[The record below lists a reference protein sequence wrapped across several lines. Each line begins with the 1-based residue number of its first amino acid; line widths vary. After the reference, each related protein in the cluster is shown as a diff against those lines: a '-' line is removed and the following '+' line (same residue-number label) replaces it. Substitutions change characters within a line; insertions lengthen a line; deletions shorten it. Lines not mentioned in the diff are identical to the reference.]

1 MIAHILAPALVTTLF
16 LVMYVPRAKRCEK
29 EKACKEEYEKLK
41 KAIEKSST
49 EAFLRRTEAHVDQ
62 FKFSFKRIKHA
73 RSYCAEL
80 HALIKNQRQRT
91 FSNN

>member
-1 MIAHILAPALVTTLF
+1 MITHILAPAIITAFF
-16 LVMYVPRAKRCEK
+16 LVVYVPQVKRCER
-29 EKACKEEYEKLK
+29 EKTCREEYERLK
-41 KAIEKSST
+41 KAIERSKT
-49 EAFLRRTEAHVDQ
+49 EAFLNRAEAHVDE
-62 FKFSFKRIKHA
+62 FKNSFKKIKHA